1 MAEKNQIDLQKVK
14 ELIDLMVANNLVEVE
29 ISDNENK
36 ILLKRPQPDK
46 RIITHLPATHVP
58 PAPMP
63 AVEPTTT
70 QDKTEGPAKQ
80 QQEDENLVEITS
92 PIVGTFYAS
101 PSPDSEHFV
110 SVGSQVNP
118 DTVVCIVEAM
128 KVMNEIKAETSGTI
142 VKILCKAGQAVEY
155 GQVLFKVKPD

>member
-1 MAEKNQIDLQKVK
+1 MAEKKQMDLQKVK
-14 ELIDLMVANNLVEVE
+14 ELIDLMVANDLVELE
-29 ISDNENK
+29 IADGHNK

-46 RIITHLPATHVP
+46 HIVTHLPATHL
-58 PAPMP
+58 P
-63 AVEPTTT
+63 AVEPTAT
-70 QDKTEGPAKQ
+70 QEKPEDQAKQ
-80 QQEDENLVEITS
+80 QQEEDETLVEIAS

-101 PSPDSEHFV
+101 PGPDSEHFV
-110 SVGSQVNP
+110 TVGSQVGP

>member
-1 MAEKNQIDLQKVK
+1 MAEKNQMDLQKVK
-14 ELIDLMVANNLVEVE
+14 ELIDLMVANDLVELE
-29 ISDNENK
+29 IEDGHNK

-46 RIITHLPATHVP
+46 HIVTHLPATHL
-58 PAPMP
+58 P
-63 AVEPTTT
+63 AVAPTAT
-70 QDKTEGPAKQ
+70 QEKTEDQTTQ

-101 PSPDSEHFV
+101 PGPDSEHFV
-110 SVGSQVNP
+110 TVGSQVGP

-155 GQVLFKVKPD
+155 GQALFKVKPD

>member
-1 MAEKNQIDLQKVK
+1 MAEKNQMDLQKVK
-14 ELIDLMVANNLVEVE
+14 ELIDLMVANDLVELE
-29 ISDNENK
+29 IEDGHNK

-46 RIITHLPATHVP
+46 HIVTHLPATHL
-58 PAPMP
+58 P
-63 AVEPTTT
+63 AVAPTAT
-70 QDKTEGPAKQ
+70 QEKTEDQTTQ

-101 PSPDSEHFV
+101 PGPDSEHFV
-110 SVGSQVNP
+110 TVGSQVGP

>member
-1 MAEKNQIDLQKVK
+1 MAEKNQMDLQKVK
-14 ELIDLMVANNLVEVE
+14 ELIDLMVANDLVEVE
-29 ISDNENK
+29 IADGDNK

-46 RIITHLPATHVP
+46 HIVTHLPATHL
-58 PAPMP
+58 P
-63 AVEPTTT
+63 AVEPTAT
-70 QDKTEGPAKQ
+70 QDKTEGQTKQ
-80 QQEDENLVEITS
+80 QQEEGETLVEIAS

-110 SVGSQVNP
+110 SVGSQVGP